1 MLCLCSH
8 FKPDLELIS
17 NNERKCGVPSGYQH
31 HERRDVI
38 LICEFKAAVGLLT
51 LTMGFGLLFNQI
63 SFPS

>member
-8 FKPDLELIS
+8 LKPDLELIP
-17 NNERKCGVPSGYQH
+17 NNERVVCHLDTSITKG
-31 HERRDVI
+31 RDVI

-63 SFPS
+63 SIPS

>member
-8 FKPDLELIS
+8 FKLDLEFIP
-17 NNERKCGVPSGYQH
+17 NNESVVCHLYISIMKGRV
-31 HERRDVI
+31 VI
-38 LICEFKAAVGLLT
+38 LICEFKDAVGLLT